1 MEEEGGWCKQLGV
14 LANKARPGVSLPHWA
29 SQSTQTSELP
39 RVSFSHLS
47 LCICLPFHSLWIESN
62 CREFN
67 IPHPI
72 SRSMVHRFVQLTGW
86 SVCQSHSPQKQRQP
100 VFYLLFLSI
109 IFAKCILLKL
119 NITSEAAA
127 LLPARSAQVVILI
140 WEHIAPTEGAPSPQP
155 DMARPSLI
163 TAFTPPPANA
173 PGSPFFWKLVGA
185 TKGSTQAQ
193 KTRVLDNSSWAGS
206 AIWQLSP

>member
-1 MEEEGGWCKQLGV
+1 MCHSPTGLLSQHRHPSSH
-14 LANKARPGVSLPHWA
+14 AYHFPISLFAFAYH
-29 SQSTQTSELP
+29 SILFGLNQTA
-39 RVSFSHLS
+39 
-47 LCICLPFHSLWIESN
+47 W
-62 CREFN
+62 EFN
-67 IPHPI
+67 ILHPI
-72 SRSMVHRFVQLTGW
+72 SRSMVHRIVQLTGW
-86 SVCQSHSPQKQRQP
+86 SVCQSHSPQQQRQP
-100 VFYLLFLSI
+100 LFYLLYLSI

-119 NITSEAAA
+119 NITFEAAA
-127 LLPARSAQVVILI
+127 LLPARSARVVILI